1 MSLPKKIVLAVLC
14 MVFLCAVLFSAIAS
28 RHELGTQCG
37 GFPINL
43 PDFKGYSFEECKQQ
57 YALYYDFKSVYEYSS
72 EVPKGIVISQ
82 YPQPN
87 TRHYEDTRLTIEC
100 TVSKGNPP
108 KERLQGD
115 D

>member
-1 MSLPKKIVLAVLC
+1 MSSPKKIVLIVLC
-14 MVFLCAVLFSAIAS
+14 TVFLCAIFFTAIAS

-37 GFPINL
+37 GVPINL
-43 PDFKGYSFEECKQQ
+43 PDFKGYSFEKCKQQ
-57 YALYYDFKSVYEYSS
+57 YTLYYDFKAVYEYSS
-72 EVPKGIVISQ
+72 EVSEGIVMSQ

-87 TRHYEDTRLTIEC
+87 TRHYEDTRLKIEL

-108 KERLQGD
+108 KENLQGD